1 MRMGNIVETALLWI
15 ASHPALK
22 FGTIGAITAIQG
34 ESGVLIGTLL
44 IRRGEI
50 KVWEFLCVV
59 IAVILA
65 YESLVYLLG
74 RALRNTPLG
83 ALIEQKIKRHE
94 KIEKALNDNAP
105 KTLALSRLVIYL
117 SLAVVFLS
125 GWMKVKYF
133 TFVRY
138 RFVGIITWLGI
149 MTPFFLFLAYGVGVE
164 KEEWVIREIFS
175 AALIIVIFLFGIKR
189 VIAEWLGFAEEK
201 KKRRRF
207 FRRNKN

>member
-1 MRMGNIVETALLWI
+1 MGNFIETALLWI

-22 FGTIGAITAIQG
+22 FGTIGVISAIQG
-34 ESGVLIGTLL
+34 ESGILIGTLL
-44 IRRGEI
+44 MQRGEI
-50 KVWEFLCVV
+50 RLWEMLSVMV
-59 IAVILA
+59 AVILA

-83 ALIEQKIKRHE
+83 SFIEQKIKQHE
-94 KIEKALNDNAP
+94 RIENALHENAA

-125 GWMKVKYF
+125 GWMKVRYY

-138 RFVGIITWLGI
+138 RFLGILTWLGLV
-149 MTPFFLFLAYGVGVE
+149 TPLFMFLSYRVGVE

-175 AALIIVIFLFGIKR
+175 AALIIFIFLIGMKKA
-189 VIAEWLGFAEEK
+189 VAEWIGLGRGTKRK
-201 KKRRRF
+201 KKREA
-207 FRRNKN
+207 KLL